1 MKKVAT
7 AISKTLFA
15 VLLVICFSS
24 CATMVSGIKA
34 DIFIDGDVDEPVTI
48 NSSAGEYKDVT
59 LPTIVEVKRRHLD
72 GQHIQISSEH
82 HSFDDIVLERSFNG
96 WALVTAL
103 AYGVSFFIDLMTNA
117 VSLPKYDQFFI
128 TPIDSLATTDT
139 LHRKRPAVMISTM
152 DSNTRARLRRKQL
165 PVKYPRH
172 EFNATLGIGS
182 NQADHST
189 KRFVDDFIQPMHME
203 TEPECGNIFGDS
215 YIIGKLEYHYRL
227 NRKWDIGAL
236 AAWGRSSETYTDVYY
251 YAVEQHKQD
260 HPGTITYGY
269 SECRSFS
276 FAPSVR
282 YTWYETRTYR
292 LFSRVSLGLMRH
304 HLQFDTEE
312 KKFPNGIIIGKESYD
327 ETKWRMSYQLSPIG
341 MSVGTG
347 PLKFLIEAGYGCLG
361 VCNIGLSFCF

>member
-1 MKKVAT
+1 MKKVAS

-103 AYGVSFFIDLMTNA
+103 AYGVPFVIDLMTNA

-128 TPIDSLATTDT
+128 TPMDSLTTTDT
-139 LHRKRPAVMISTM
+139 LYRKRPAVMISTM

-165 PVKYPRH
+165 PMKYPRH
-172 EFNATLGIGS
+172 
-182 NQADHST
+182 D
-189 KRFVDDFIQPMHME
+189 
-203 TEPECGNIFGDS
+203 
-215 YIIGKLEYHYRL
+215 II
-227 NRKWDIGAL
+227 
-236 AAWGRSSETYTDVYY
+236 T
-251 YAVEQHKQD
+251 
-260 HPGTITYGY
+260 
-269 SECRSFS
+269 
-276 FAPSVR
+276 
-282 YTWYETRTYR
+282 ETRKEITDAVGERFGQRQVYI
-292 LFSRVSLGLMRH
+292 S
-304 HLQFDTEE
+304 FDV
-312 KKFPNGIIIGKESYD
+312 
-327 ETKWRMSYQLSPIG
+327 R
-341 MSVGTG
+341 
-347 PLKFLIEAGYGCLG
+347 
-361 VCNIGLSFCF
+361 